1 MDLDWDDLGLV
12 AAIRAEGSTAGAARR
27 LGIDQTTAAR
37 RLARLEQ
44 GLDLTLFDRV
54 ERRLVARPVVEAV
67 MPDLDAAASA
77 IGRALARLRDERS
90 SLAGHVVVSTVDLV
104 ATRQL
109 APRLAAFRDAHPG
122 VRLTFDLDDAPVS
135 LAAREADVAVRLARP
150 RADTAIIRRIGTLD
164 FALYAPADT
173 DRPERLPLAAYGE
186 RLAHLPESR
195 WLATHLAEV
204 PIRFR
209 ADRAALLVEAVVAG
223 HRAVLPCLAA
233 DADPRLTRLDVDEPP
248 PSREIWLLV
257 HPERRADRAVSAVV
271 AWIEATIRESRASAV
286 TRGRRPGSPA

>member
-1 MDLDWDDLGLV
+1 MELDWDDLRLV
-12 AAIRAEGSTAGAARR
+12 AAIRAEGSSAGAARR

-54 ERRLVARPVVEAV
+54 ERRLVARPVIDAV
-67 MPDLDAAASA
+67 MPDLDIAAAA
-77 IGRALARLRDERS
+77 TARVLARLRDERS

-104 ATRQL
+104 ATRLL

-150 RADTAIIRRIGTLD
+150 RADTAIVRRLGSLD
-164 FALYAPADT
+164 FALYAPADA
-173 DRPERLPLAAYGE
+173 DRPERLPLATYGE

-195 WLATHLAEV
+195 WLATHFADV
-204 PIRFR
+204 PIHLR

-223 HRAVLPCLAA
+223 HRAVLPCLVA
-233 DADPRLTRLDVDEPP
+233 DADPRLIRLDTDEPP

-271 AWIEATIRESRASAV
+271 AWIEATIRTVGSPRV
-286 TRGRRPGSPA
+286 TPGRRPGNPA

>member
-1 MDLDWDDLGLV
+1 MEFDWDDLRLV
-12 AAIRAEGSTAGAARR
+12 AAIRAEGSSAGAALR
-27 LGIDQTTAAR
+27 LDLDQPTAAR

-44 GLDLTLFDRV
+44 MLDLTLFDRV
-54 ERRLVARPVVEAV
+54 DRRLVARPVIEAV

-104 ATRQL
+104 ATRLL
-109 APRLAAFRDAHPG
+109 APHLAAFRDAHPG
-122 VRLTFDLDDAPVS
+122 VRLTFDLDDAAVS
-135 LAAREADVAVRLARP
+135 LAAREADVAIRLARP
-150 RADTAIIRRIGTLD
+150 RADTAIVRRLGTLD
-164 FALYAPADT
+164 FGLYAPADA

-195 WLATHLAEV
+195 WLATRFADA
-204 PIRFR
+204 PIRLR
-209 ADRAALLVEAVVAG
+209 ADRAALLTEAVVAG
-223 HRAVLPCLAA
+223 HRAVLPCLVA

-271 AWIEATIRESRASAV
+271 AWIEATIRAV
-286 TRGRRPGSPA
+286 GSPDVNPGRRPGNPV